1 MKKSIPVMILF
12 VFCSILAFTQIAPK
26 KTSQA
31 VNPED
36 FSIFQSRFFSDS
48 SYQSSRIT
56 FPLDFIKPDAYP
68 RKIEKGSWKFGEHLH
83 WSSTNPSDIHFRL
96 IETVESGNDKVIHGR
111 LDNGGFENYTFSL
124 RNGQWMLVKMEI
136 PDL

>member
-1 MKKSIPVMILF
+1 MKKFIPLIIILLICSIPGVAQ
-12 VFCSILAFTQIAPK
+12 VPQQKSSK
-26 KTSQA
+26 SG
-31 VNPED
+31 NSED

-48 SYQSSRIT
+48 SYQSSRIL
-56 FPLDFIKPDAYP
+56 FPLDFLKPDAYP
-68 RKIEKGSWKFGEHLH
+68 RKIVKGNWKFGEHLH
-83 WSSTNPSDIHFRL
+83 WSGTNPSDIHFRL

-136 PDL
+136 PEL